1 VELDYQAS
9 LFELK
14 LKALALLGFGDHVA
28 DKARLKTG
36 RSLLFLSSSLLIIH
50 DLISLSVSQEKD
62 PSLMRMSLSKKLP

>member
-36 RSLLFLSSSLLIIH
+36 RSPLSSSLLIIH